1 MPGLLPISNP
11 DKVKSSRKPNTG
23 AGDLRLFPDF
33 EYRTEYSRRKTMA
46 IVVSPHKGVIVRAPV
61 RTPVSTIEKF
71 LNEKSGWI
79 TKILAGFNS
88 LEMLDKPEGYNDGD
102 SVMLFGRPY
111 LLKMVRSGRNA
122 IRISNGQTIE
132 LEHDLNLNPLTTR
145 SILESWFKQTAKN
158 RLASKFG
165 EALVKYRD
173 YEFRPTGFTVRTMK
187 KRWGSCSSR
196 GKIAISYDLIR
207 LDELYSDYVIAHELC
222 HLKHHN
228 HGSGYYKLLSEVFPD
243 WKRTRKELRKYLR

>member
-1 MPGLLPISNP
+1 
-11 DKVKSSRKPNTG
+11 VRSSRKPKVV

-33 EYRTEYSRRKTMA
+33 EYRTEFSRRKTMA

-61 RTPVSTIEKF
+61 RTPASIIEKF

-79 TKILAGFNS
+79 TKTLDSFNS
-88 LEMLDKPEGYNDGD
+88 LEKLDKREGYLDGD
-102 SVMLFGRPY
+102 SVLLFGKPHR
-111 LLKMVRSGRNA
+111 LKMVQSARNV
-122 IRISNGQTIE
+122 IRLNGGQTIE
-132 LEHDLNLNPLTTR
+132 LEHDKNINPLTTR
-145 SILESWFKQTAKN
+145 SILENWFKHIAKN
-158 RLASKFG
+158 RLTSKFG
-165 EALVKYRD
+165 EALVKYGY

-187 KRWGSCSSR
+187 KRWGSCSSK